1 MNIPPKLINVLKKS
15 YQSVRVANIHPT
27 GVLATR
33 ALVLTMLVPILL
45 VITQYIMAFIS
56 GYVSDDANKII
67 SVGINI
73 IDHIF
78 IPSVLTA
85 LVGFLALWIDKDHN
99 GIPDKLEEEKNT
111 LPLNRPSI
119 QQLADDINHDER
131 GK

>member
-1 MNIPPKLINVLKKS
+1 MNIPPKLINSIKKS
-15 YQSVRVANIHPT
+15 YQSVRVSNIHPT
-27 GVLATR
+27 GILATR

-56 GYVSDDANKII
+56 GYVSDEANRLI

-85 LVGFLALWIDKDHN
+85 LVGFLALWIDKDKN
-99 GIPDKLEEEKNT
+99 GVPDRLEESNT
-111 LPLNRPSI
+111 IPMNRQGI
-119 QQLADDINHDER
+119 QQLADDVNHDER

>member
-1 MNIPPKLINVLKKS
+1 MNIPPNLINTIKKS
-15 YQSVRVANIHPT
+15 YQSVRVANFHPT

-33 ALVLTMLVPILL
+33 VLVLVMLVPILL
-45 VITQYIMAFIS
+45 VVTQYIMAFIS

-85 LVGFLALWIDKDHN
+85 LVGFLALWIDKDGN
-99 GIPDKLEEEKNT
+99 GIPDKLEEPPKI
-111 LPLNRPSI
+111 PMI
-119 QQLADDINHDER
+119 ER
-131 GK
+131 GNVDDKH

>member
-1 MNIPPKLINVLKKS
+1 MNIPRNLINTIKKS
-15 YQSVRVANIHPT
+15 YQSVRVANFHPT

-33 ALVLTMLVPILL
+33 VLVLIMLVPILL
-45 VITQYIMAFIS
+45 VVTQYIMAFIS

-85 LVGFLALWIDKDHN
+85 LVGFLALWIDKDGN
-99 GIPDKLEEEKNT
+99 GIPDKLEEPPKV
-111 LPLNRPSI
+111 PMI
-119 QQLADDINHDER
+119 ER
-131 GK
+131 GNVDDKH